1 MMEIAGVRLFTI
13 RDNDKSL
20 IDIRVEFT
28 AGRNGR
34 PWALYDFGK
43 KLSDKAEQTAQDAIN
58 ASRQLRDRK
67 HQVMVIGTDP
77 DDPKEQR
84 VAGDAMDLAPMGDAV
99 RGEILI
105 GKVEKGK
112 FAVRVAITPKKEA
125 DKIILE
131 VPFKG
136 DPGDV
141 KGKKFDGEVTQL
153 ASGTTDVA
161 KLMVSIYEI
170 GASDR

>member
-1 MMEIAGVRLFTI
+1 MEIAGVRLFTI

-34 PWALYDFGK
+34 AWALYDFGK

-67 HQVMVIGTDP
+67 HQVMVIGTDS
-77 DDPKEQR
+77 DSPKEQR
-84 VAGDAMDLAPMGDAV
+84 VTGDAMDLAPMGDAV
-99 RGEILI
+99 RGEIFI

-112 FAVRVAITPKKEA
+112 FAVRVAITPKKKEA

-131 VPFKG
+131 VPFNG
-136 DPGDV
+136 DPGDF